1 MVNCASAS
9 GYAFGFSLLD
19 ILLMLSVG
27 LLKKRR
33 RRIQF
38 GQLNCAKKVRSK
50 ERTNKEIRA
59 KTVNS
64 ATPRTTC
71 ARRKRRRN
79 DWKTNQLLTR
89 IQFTILQRERENS
102 SFYGKEKT
110 THKLYIIPFTQQK
123 VYYYYIVY
131 TCKASR
137 LSLFFFFFFFSVE
150 EERELELGV
159 KLLFVCACFCVD
171 NSDDD
176 FESKGTAAFFFLG
189 ASLLNPTP

>member
-1 MVNCASAS
+1 MHDVNDDAMI
-9 GYAFGFSLLD
+9 G
-19 ILLMLSVG
+19 
-27 LLKKRR
+27 K
-33 RRIQF
+33 
-38 GQLNCAKKVRSK
+38 
-50 ERTNKEIRA
+50 RTNFLRGF
-59 KTVNS
+59 NS
-64 ATPRTTC
+64 
-71 ARRKRRRN
+71 
-79 DWKTNQLLTR
+79 
-89 IQFTILQRERENS
+89 QFCRERERENS

-137 LSLFFFFFFFSVE
+137 LSLFFFFFFFSVG

>member
-1 MVNCASAS
+1 MHDVNDDAMI
-9 GYAFGFSLLD
+9 G
-19 ILLMLSVG
+19 
-27 LLKKRR
+27 K
-33 RRIQF
+33 
-38 GQLNCAKKVRSK
+38 
-50 ERTNKEIRA
+50 RTNFLRGF
-59 KTVNS
+59 NS
-64 ATPRTTC
+64 
-71 ARRKRRRN
+71 
-79 DWKTNQLLTR
+79 
-89 IQFTILQRERENS
+89 QFCREREREFFFLRERKDNTQIIYNT
-102 SFYGKEKT
+102 FYT
-110 THKLYIIPFTQQK
+110 TESVLL
-123 VYYYYIVY
+123 YIVY